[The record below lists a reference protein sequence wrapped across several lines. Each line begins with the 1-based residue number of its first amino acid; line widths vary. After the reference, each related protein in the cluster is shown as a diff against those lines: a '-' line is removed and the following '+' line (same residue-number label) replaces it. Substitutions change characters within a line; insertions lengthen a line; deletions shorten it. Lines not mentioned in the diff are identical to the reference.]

1 MSLAR
6 TCVLARPVS
15 LAQTGELARRLIK
28 SSIYRNINVE
38 ATKIVDICKERTL
51 LVIMSYNAVSQ
62 SNYYL
67 LTAGRE
73 SGLLW
78 PIKWDSYDPDIWPL
92 YDLCWSEWILC
103 HCIQVSFWI
112 DPNSA
117 KRTARTFK
125 IDLNVLYRSSLF
137 TNGSRSNN
145 CRSMLG
151 FVIFCCLTTQGRC
164 RLYMKHR
171 LCCLGLG

>member
-1 MSLAR
+1 MWK
-6 TCVLARPVS
+6 
-15 LAQTGELARRLIK
+15 RLYKIVNIMQRE
-28 SSIYRNINVE
+28 SSIGYY
-38 ATKIVDICKERTL
+38 A
-51 LVIMSYNAVSQ
+51 NAVSR

-67 LTAGRE
+67 LTAGQE

-78 PIKWDSYDPDIWPL
+78 PIKWDSYDPGIWPL
-92 YDLCWSEWILC
+92 YDPCWSEWILC

-151 FVIFCCLTTQGRC
+151 FVIFCCLTTRGRC

-171 LCCLGLG
+171 LSCLGLGLNAAISAKGSLTLKIGH